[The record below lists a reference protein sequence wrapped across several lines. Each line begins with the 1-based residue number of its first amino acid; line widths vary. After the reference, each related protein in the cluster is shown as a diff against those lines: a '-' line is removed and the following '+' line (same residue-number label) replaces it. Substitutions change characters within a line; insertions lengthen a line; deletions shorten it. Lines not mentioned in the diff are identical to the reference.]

1 MTKLR
6 DSPAV
11 AVRMMA
17 PTLELKS
24 SMVATVIATVRLS
37 ILRHSAL
44 MVASSLST
52 VDTSSKTPRTA
63 VTPVATAMKSELRL
77 TRVTLEAT
85 SSALSDMST
94 PARLRV
100 TVVVVMMMTVAT
112 VVVVTMKAATVVVV
126 AATADKR
133 RAAMAETV
141 VTVAKR
147 AATVATVAMDV
158 KRRAA
163 TAAKSKAAMV
173 EVMEEVMNAA
183 MRAATVVAA
192 VATSVVKRAGMAAA
206 AVAMSVE
213 RRAAVTVAVRRVD
226 MGVTTTDAETK
237 EAMAEALLM
246 SIFARAREAM
256 DVSAVAATN
265 MAIMAMVVTDVGKLL
280 NYSTVGKALC
290 EGSSNHA

>member
-1 MTKLR
+1 
-6 DSPAV
+6 
-11 AVRMMA
+11 
-17 PTLELKS
+17 
-24 SMVATVIATVRLS
+24 MVATVIATVRLS

-52 VDTSSKTPRTA
+52 VDMSSKTPRTA
-63 VTPVATAMKSELRL
+63 VTPVATAMRSELRL

-94 PARLRV
+94 PAQLRV

-112 VVVVTMKAATVVVV
+112 VVVVTMKAATVVV

-163 TAAKSKAAMV
+163 TAVKSKAAMV
-173 EVMEEVMNAA
+173 EVMEEAMNAA

-192 VATSVVKRAGMAAA
+192 AVTSVVKRAGMAAV
-206 AVAMSVE
+206 VAMSAE

-226 MGVTTTDAETK
+226 MGVTTTDAETM
-237 EAMAEALLM
+237 EAMGEALLM

-280 NYSTVGKALC
+280 NNSTVGEALC